1 MSNNTVIENSN
12 EWINWIEE
20 GISKKHIKYYEFE
33 YFNNIQEIGS
43 GAFGKVY
50 RANWKD
56 SSKYFALKCFHT
68 FNNTMAKEIVREVII
83 MLLIFITMQF

>member
-1 MSNNTVIENSN
+1 MSNDTIIENSN

-20 GISKKHIKYYEFE
+20 AISKKLIKYYEFE

-56 SSKYFALKCFHT
+56 PYKYFALKYFYT

-83 MLLIFITMQF
+83 MFLFFITMHF